1 MDNFLTE
8 LGIKHEVTNS
18 YTPEMN
24 GVAERFNL
32 TALDGI
38 KTLLKSS
45 EVPHKFWGEAL
56 LCFTYA
62 WNRICHKDSNKTPFE
77 KYSGRKPSVLH
88 LKPFGCLAYAG
99 VPKQIRKKFDMRAK
113 MGIMM
118 GYAQR
123 TKGYRIW
130 LIDENK
136 LVETINVRFDEN
148 KRGINFRQKVNSNL
162 GYNLNLPD
170 YYDDEDDF
178 DRVKDSLTSRLVSKT
193 STETP
198 STSEKPD
205 VSSDNHSLIPC
216 TEVKWIRNIGRK
228 VTGSNVY
235 YSIEGEATRLKSF
248 NEIERYCKRHN
259 IKYDPSLFN
268 FRKDNTESQGFS
280 DLSEQQEALM
290 VEVTIPNC
298 YKQAIRSRD
307 ASKWH
312 DAMDKE
318 INVMKERKVWD
329 LVDHPDNIKILEN
342 RWVYTIK
349 YDENNKIVRYKA
361 RLVARGNTQL
371 RGESFDEV
379 FQEYKLELS
388 KVKSLKLRCYSDS
401 DFATNR
407 DDRVSMGGF
416 ITFIDETPISSR
428 TFKQKSVSLST
439 MEAEYVSLTEAAKEF
454 IWLKNVIDNKSLNLE
469 LSENVMFCDNQA
481 AISFSKSP
489 VENYRTKHID
499 VRYHFLR
506 NLIYDKTKPEQ
517 PDEEA
522 TYKEK
527 LDLQLRKDRCYT
539 LIYTNISS
547 DLKNLITETTDGV
560 AAWKILKDHF
570 EPVTRA
576 RVIQLLDQF
585 FGTKYQP
592 GEDVGIFISRVKTA
606 ATRLQEAGHKLD
618 DLYIGFQL
626 IRWLPQE
633 FQSTVQQIYRWKEE
647 DFRVVKIEAELILEA
662 NRLQLM
668 KQDLE
673 KAENAYLSSFTSKK
687 SKTLPGATAA
697 AHGDP
702 NGKNDYQKKSGK
714 PDHYIIPKSKEI
726 SFFSD
731 VTAKTKNGSI
741 EIWHQR
747 FCHVNNDYLVKTSKN
762 DSVKGLPRLTDNGK
776 THCIPCKLAKS
787 KRVSFKKMGAV
798 RSKRP
803 LELLHM
809 DLCGPMPTESQGGN
823 KYFLSIIDDYS
834 RKVTVFPIRNK
845 SDVFHTFIR
854 FQKRAER
861 FLSKKVIAVRTDG
874 GLEFCN
880 KDMDNF
886 LTELGIKHEVT
897 NSYTPEMNGVAERFN
912 LTALDGIKT
921 LLKSSEVPHKF
932 WGEALLC
939 FTYAWNRICHK
950 DSNKTPFEKYSGR
963 KPSVL
968 HLKPFGCL
976 AYAGVP
982 KQIRKKKF
990 DMRAKM
996 GIMMEYAQRTKGYR
1010 IWLIDENKL
1019 VETINVRFDENKRG
1033 INFRQKVNSN
1043 LGYNLNLPDYYDDED
1058 DFDRVKDSLTSRLVS
1073 KTSTETPS
1081 TSEKPDV
1088 SSDNHS
1094 LIPCTEVKWI
1104 RNIGRK
1110 VTGSNVYYSI
1120 EGEATRLKSFNEI
1133 ERYCK
1138 RHNIKYDPSL
1148 FNFRKDNT
1156 ESQGFSDLSEQQ
1168 EALMVEVTIP
1178 NCYKQAIR
1186 SRDASKWHD
1195 AMDKEINVMKERKVW
1210 DLVDHPDNIKILE
1223 NRWVYT
1229 IKYDENNKIVRYKAR
1244 LVARG
1249 NTQLRGESFDEV
1261 FQEYKLE
1268 LSKVK
1273 SLKLRCYSDSDFAT
1287 NRDDRVS
1294 MGGFI
1299 TFIDETPISSRTFK
1313 QKSVSLSTMEAEYV
1327 SLTEAAKEFIWLKN
1341 VIDNKSL
1348 NLELSENV
1356 MFCDN
1361 QAAISFSKSP
1371 VENYR
1376 TKHIDVRYHFLR
1388 NLIYDKVFQ
1397 IKYIGTKNN
1406 LADIF
1411 TKPMVKEKLLE
1422 FCRKLF
1428 LFRE

>member
-1 MDNFLTE
+1 MELNNQISVLTPNNWNTWKHDMQVLLMHYGCWQYIIQTKPEQTDEEATYKEKLDLQLRKDRCYTLIYTNISSDLKNLITETTDGVAAWKILKDHFEPVTEQEWLPQEFQSTVQQIYRWKEEDFRVVKIEAELILEANRLQLMKQDLEKAENAYLSSFTSKKSKTLPGATAAAHGDPNGKNDYQRKVVRTDGGLEFCNKDMDNFLTK

-170 YYDDEDDF
+170 YYDDEDDS

-228 VTGSNVY
+228 VTGYNVY

-280 DLSEQQEALM
+280 DLSEQQALM

-371 RGESFDEV
+371 RSESFDEV

-428 TFKQKSVSLST
+428 TFKQNSVSLST

-506 NLIYDKTKPEQ
+506 NLIYDKH
-517 PDEEA
+517 
-522 TYKEK
+522 
-527 LDLQLRKDRCYT
+527 
-539 LIYTNISS
+539 
-547 DLKNLITETTDGV
+547 G
-560 AAWKILKDHF
+560 
-570 EPVTRA
+570 
-576 RVIQLLDQF
+576 
-585 FGTKYQP
+585 
-592 GEDVGIFISRVKTA
+592 
-606 ATRLQEAGHKLD
+606 
-618 DLYIGFQL
+618 
-626 IRWLPQE
+626 
-633 FQSTVQQIYRWKEE
+633 
-647 DFRVVKIEAELILEA
+647 LIL
-662 NRLQLM
+662 
-668 KQDLE
+668 
-673 KAENAYLSSFTSKK
+673 
-687 SKTLPGATAA
+687 P
-697 AHGDP
+697 
-702 NGKNDYQKKSGK
+702 
-714 PDHYIIPKSKEI
+714 
-726 SFFSD
+726 
-731 VTAKTKNGSI
+731 
-741 EIWHQR
+741 
-747 FCHVNNDYLVKTSKN
+747 
-762 DSVKGLPRLTDNGK
+762 
-776 THCIPCKLAKS
+776 
-787 KRVSFKKMGAV
+787 
-798 RSKRP
+798 
-803 LELLHM
+803 
-809 DLCGPMPTESQGGN
+809 
-823 KYFLSIIDDYS
+823 
-834 RKVTVFPIRNK
+834 
-845 SDVFHTFIR
+845 
-854 FQKRAER
+854 
-861 FLSKKVIAVRTDG
+861 
-874 GLEFCN
+874 
-880 KDMDNF
+880 
-886 LTELGIKHEVT
+886 
-897 NSYTPEMNGVAERFN
+897 
-912 LTALDGIKT
+912 
-921 LLKSSEVPHKF
+921 
-932 WGEALLC
+932 
-939 FTYAWNRICHK
+939 
-950 DSNKTPFEKYSGR
+950 
-963 KPSVL
+963 
-968 HLKPFGCL
+968 
-976 AYAGVP
+976 
-982 KQIRKKKF
+982 
-990 DMRAKM
+990 
-996 GIMMEYAQRTKGYR
+996 
-1010 IWLIDENKL
+1010 
-1019 VETINVRFDENKRG
+1019 
-1033 INFRQKVNSN
+1033 
-1043 LGYNLNLPDYYDDED
+1043 
-1058 DFDRVKDSLTSRLVS
+1058 
-1073 KTSTETPS
+1073 
-1081 TSEKPDV
+1081 
-1088 SSDNHS
+1088 
-1094 LIPCTEVKWI
+1094 
-1104 RNIGRK
+1104 
-1110 VTGSNVYYSI
+1110 
-1120 EGEATRLKSFNEI
+1120 
-1133 ERYCK
+1133 
-1138 RHNIKYDPSL
+1138 
-1148 FNFRKDNT
+1148 
-1156 ESQGFSDLSEQQ
+1156 
-1168 EALMVEVTIP
+1168 
-1178 NCYKQAIR
+1178 
-1186 SRDASKWHD
+1186 
-1195 AMDKEINVMKERKVW
+1195 
-1210 DLVDHPDNIKILE
+1210 
-1223 NRWVYT
+1223 
-1229 IKYDENNKIVRYKAR
+1229 
-1244 LVARG
+1244 VARTVVG
-1249 NTQLRGESFDEV
+1249 SPQHGLI
-1261 FQEYKLE
+1261 LP
-1268 LSKVK
+1268 
-1273 SLKLRCYSDSDFAT
+1273 AT
-1287 NRDDRVS
+1287 KTVV
-1294 MGGFI
+1294 G
-1299 TFIDETPISSRTFK
+1299 
-1313 QKSVSLSTMEAEYV
+1313 
-1327 SLTEAAKEFIWLKN
+1327 
-1341 VIDNKSL
+1341 
-1348 NLELSENV
+1348 
-1356 MFCDN
+1356 
-1361 QAAISFSKSP
+1361 SP
-1371 VENYR
+1371 
-1376 TKHIDVRYHFLR
+1376 
-1388 NLIYDKVFQ
+1388 
-1397 IKYIGTKNN
+1397 
-1406 LADIF
+1406 
-1411 TKPMVKEKLLE
+1411 
-1422 FCRKLF
+1422 
-1428 LFRE
+1428 